1 MRNFAKN
8 PQLFALC
15 LGFFLAICSQ
25 SCKNAANSSDP
36 ASQQIAEVELS
47 EEEKARQIHPVL
59 AENDVVITGPEQLF
73 MEYLPLM
80 EGKKIG
86 LVANHTSLVF
96 NGKHLVDTLVGSGID
111 LVRVFAP
118 EHGFRGEADAGQ
130 KVESGVDPKTGLP
143 IISLYGK
150 LRKPKAE
157 HINDLDV
164 VLFDIQDIGS
174 RHYTYISTM
183 ANVMEACAENQ
194 IPFWVLDRPNPNGW
208 YVDGPMMEDG
218 HESFIGMHKVPIVHG
233 MTIGEYATMINEE
246 GWLANGVKADINVIP
261 SYGYTHGMRWAQTG
275 LPWVAPSPNM
285 PTEYAA
291 YLYPALCWFEPTPVS
306 IGRGTDSA
314 FMIVG
319 APWYQA
325 GATARTES
333 ETHSIFGL
341 EMKLIDFTPRSLP
354 GKSTHPKFQDK
365 QCSGGMFTNRVDGK
379 TLFLAGIQLF
389 KDLYQQH
396 QQTGTSESFFMK
408 RFSRWPG
415 NTTFQEQITS
425 DLSAEEIYQSWQA
438 ETDKFRQIRSKYLLY
453 PEQ

>member
-8 PQLFALC
+8 PQLIALC
-15 LGFFLAICSQ
+15 LGFFLSFGLQ
-25 SCKNAANSSDP
+25 SCKDAPDS
-36 ASQQIAEVELS
+36 ASQQALTTDETVAIDEQNSRE
-47 EEEKARQIHPVL
+47 IHPVL
-59 AENDVVITGPEQLF
+59 GEGEVVITGPEQLI

-80 EGKKIG
+80 QGRKIG

-96 NGKHLVDTLVGSGID
+96 NGKHLVDTLVGSGIE

-118 EHGFRGEADAGQ
+118 EHGFRGTADAGQ
-130 KVESGVDPKTGLP
+130 AVKSGIDTETGLP
-143 IISLYGK
+143 IVSLYGK
-150 LRKPKAE
+150 QKKPLPE
-157 HINDLDV
+157 HLKDLDV
-164 VLFDIQDIGS
+164 ILFDIQDIGS

-183 ANVMEACAENQ
+183 AYVMEACAENQ
-194 IPFWVLDRPNPNGW
+194 KPFWILDRPNPNGW
-208 YVDGPMMEDG
+208 YVDGPMMEEG
-218 HESFIGMHKVPIVHG
+218 NESFIGMHKIPIVHG

-246 GWLANGVKADINVIP
+246 GWLTNGIKADINVIP
-261 SYGYTHGMRWAQTG
+261 SYGYTHAMRWEQTG
-275 LPWVAPSPNM
+275 LGWVPPSPNIA
-285 PTEYAA
+285 TEYAA
-291 YLYPALCWFEPTPVS
+291 YLYPALCWLEPTPVS

-314 FMIVG
+314 FIIVG

-333 ETHSIFGL
+333 GTHSFFGL

-354 GKSTHPKFQDK
+354 GKSTRPKFEDE
-365 QCSGGMFTNRVDGK
+365 QCSGGIFTNRVDGK
-379 TLFLAGIQLF
+379 TLFLAGIHLF

-396 QQTGTSESFFMK
+396 QESGTSESFFMK

-415 NTTFQEQITS
+415 NTTFRQQIES
-425 DLSAEEIYQSWQA
+425 DMSAEDIYQSWQE